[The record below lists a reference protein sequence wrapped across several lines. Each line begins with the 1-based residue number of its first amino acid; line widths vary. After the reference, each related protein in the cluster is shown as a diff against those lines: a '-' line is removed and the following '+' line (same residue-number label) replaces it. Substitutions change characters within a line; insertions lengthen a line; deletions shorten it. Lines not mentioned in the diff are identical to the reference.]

1 MYKKHPP
8 LGKTYNK
15 TLLVIESCTTKE
27 QLEGASN
34 MVKNFK
40 ISYKKVG
47 YPKSLSYNL
56 DRELNK
62 KYMLLESLNKPNKNN
77 AYGK

>member
-8 LGKTYNK
+8 LEKSYNK
-15 TLLVIESCTTKE
+15 TLLVIESCKTII

-40 ISYKKVG
+40 TLYRKVG
-47 YPKSLSYNL
+47 YPKALSYNL
-56 DRELNK
+56 DNCLK
-62 KYMLLESLNKPNKNN
+62 QKYMLLESLNRPTKNN
-77 AYGK
+77 AYGI

>member
-8 LGKTYNK
+8 LEKSYNK
-15 TLLVIESCTTKE
+15 TLLVIESCKTII

-40 ISYKKVG
+40 TLYRKVG
-47 YPKSLSYNL
+47 YPKALSYNL
-56 DRELNK
+56 DNCLK
-62 KYMLLESLNKPNKNN
+62 QKYMLLESLNKPTKNN
-77 AYGK
+77 AYGI

>member
-15 TLLVIESCTTKE
+15 TLLVIENCITKE

-40 ISYKKVG
+40 TLYKKVG

-56 DRELNK
+56 DRELSK
-62 KYMLLESLNKPNKNN
+62 KNMLLESLNKPTKNK

>member
-8 LGKTYNK
+8 LEKSYNK
-15 TLLVIESCTTKE
+15 TLLVIESCKTII

-40 ISYKKVG
+40 TLYRKVG
-47 YPKSLSYNL
+47 YPKALLYNL
-56 DRELNK
+56 DNCLK
-62 KYMLLESLNKPNKNN
+62 QKYMLLESLSKPTKNN
-77 AYGK
+77 AYGI